1 MSDYSEEDIAE
12 IVAENDQIFEAV
24 TPKYTLDWYIKWI
37 ASIIVLSAMS
47 VRGIPEF
54 QLIDLMLSI
63 VGITLWLW
71 VSILWEDRA
80 LILLNGAGLIL
91 LINNLA
97 KYIIVQGQLEQL
109 AATESRLIAQEVLK
123 AIIALLK

>member
-1 MSDYSEEDIAE
+1 MAR
-12 IVAENDQIFEAV
+12 
-24 TPKYTLDWYIKWI
+24 TKGKTLDWYIKWI

-109 AATESRLIAQEVLK
+109 AAAESRLIAQEVLK

>member
-1 MSDYSEEDIAE
+1 MRFANGAGVSRGYRSCC
-12 IVAENDQIFEAV
+12 IVAR
-24 TPKYTLDWYIKWI
+24 TKGKTLDWYVKWV

-71 VSILWEDRA
+71 VSVLWEDRA

-97 KYIIVQGQLEQL
+97 KYIIEQGQLEQL
-109 AATESRLIAQEVLK
+109 AAAESRLIAQEVLK
-123 AIIALLK
+123 AIIELLK

>member
-1 MSDYSEEDIAE
+1 
-12 IVAENDQIFEAV
+12 
-24 TPKYTLDWYIKWI
+24 
-37 ASIIVLSAMS
+37 MS

-97 KYIIVQGQLEQL
+97 NYIIVQGQLEQL
-109 AATESRLIAQEVLK
+109 AAAESKLIAQEVLK
-123 AIIALLK
+123 AIISLLK